1 MKRTIFR
8 ISILLFAGITIM
20 TACKKKND
28 KDNPNNPQR
37 IVVITPDDPNYVGG
51 MTEPESTC
59 ITDEHGDTIGT
70 QLSYRSCVDVDGE
83 TISYQLKQYCSNV
96 DTSFEDLLY
105 GPYKYNTEYGECSRR
120 QEGNF
125 TIIDS
130 VLVLELVEIERVYVC
145 KWHYEVA
152 VYNDGTA
159 QVVLPYHRPD
169 YAPCGEPTIDGY
181 LCCVIDVSDEDLG
194 EVEGNG
200 GLHRYLTRVIYGL
213 EFKVAN
219 HIYMVPMK
227 ISSYYV
233 GMRL

>member
-28 KDNPNNPQR
+28 KDNPSNPQG

-59 ITDEHGDTIGT
+59 ITNEQGDTIGT

-96 DTSFEDLLY
+96 DTSFEGILY
-105 GPYKYNTEYGECSRR
+105 APYEYNTEYGECSRR

-130 VLVLELVEIERVYVC
+130 VLVLELVEMERVYVC

-169 YAPCGEPTIDGY
+169 YVSCGDPAIDET
-181 LCCVIDVSDEDLG
+181 LICLVIGGSGEDLG
-194 EVEGNG
+194 EVEGTG
-200 GLHRYLTRVIYGL
+200 GYHRFLYTIIYGL

-219 HIYMVPMK
+219 HIYMIPMK
-227 ISSYYV
+227 ISSYV
-233 GMRL
+233 IGI

>member
-1 MKRTIFR
+1 MKQTIFR
-8 ISILLFAGITIM
+8 ISILLIAGITIM
-20 TACKKKND
+20 AACKKKND
-28 KDNPNNPQR
+28 KDNPSNPQG

-59 ITDEHGDTIGT
+59 ITNEHGDTIGT
-70 QLSYRSCVDVDGE
+70 QLTYISCVDVDGE

-96 DTSFEDLLY
+96 DTSFEGALY
-105 GPYKYNTEYGECSRR
+105 VPYEYNTEYGEYSRR

-130 VLVLELVEIERVYVC
+130 VLVLELVEMDRVYIC

-152 VYNDGTA
+152 VYNDGTV

-169 YAPCGEPTIDGY
+169 YVSCGEPDYGY
-181 LCCVIDVSDEDLG
+181 LCSRMGGFFEDLG
-194 EVEGNG
+194 KVEGTG
-200 GLHRYLTRVIYGL
+200 GYHRFLYVVIYGL

-219 HIYMVPMK
+219 HIYMIPMK
-227 ISSYYV
+227 ISSYDV
-233 GMRL
+233 GI